1 MNKNELEGV
10 KKIKALANPSGPYP
24 NLNIYEAVEG
34 GFEPPR
40 GS

>member
-1 MNKNELEGV
+1 MQAEEVNTLHKRLNRRFFRGPFQ
-10 KKIKALANPSGPYP
+10 KKGI
-24 NLNIYEAVEG
+24 AVEG